1 MKERFN
7 AENPLALNFDVKMT
21 KAELDA
27 FYFIANLEY
36 ENYTEDEVQKLFS
49 NPELLA
55 GDIDC
60 MIDNFGED
68 DDKDFKNAVIAV
80 WCVLSKQFG
89 EYKVIHEYKA
99 AW

>member
-21 KAELDA
+21 KAEQDA
-27 FYFIANLEY
+27 FYFIANLLYDE
-36 ENYTEDEVQKLFS
+36 YTEDEVQKVFS

-55 GDIDC
+55 DDIEC
-60 MIDNFGED
+60 MFDED
-68 DDKDFKNAVIAV
+68 DDEDIKNAVIDV

-89 EYKVIHEYKA
+89 KYKVIH
-99 AW
+99 

>member
-21 KAELDA
+21 QAELGA
-27 FYFIANLEY
+27 FYFIANLVY
-36 ENYTEDEVQKLFS
+36 ENCTEDEVQKLFS

-55 GDIDC
+55 EDIDC
-60 MIDNFGED
+60 MIDNLEED
-68 DDKDFKNAVIAV
+68 DDKDIKDAFIAV
-80 WCVLSKQFG
+80 WCVLSKQLG
-89 EYKVIHEYKA
+89 KYKVIHEYKA